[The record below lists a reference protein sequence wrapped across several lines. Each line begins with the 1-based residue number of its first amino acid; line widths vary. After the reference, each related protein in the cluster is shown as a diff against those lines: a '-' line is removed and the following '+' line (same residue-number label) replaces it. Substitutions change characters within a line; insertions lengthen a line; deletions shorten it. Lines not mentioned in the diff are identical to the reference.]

1 MAYPQ
6 QGYFVSSNATT
17 TTIFQPS
24 TSRSTWSSAPL
35 AATTP
40 WCNSTGTDADGH
52 ECWFQNSWA
61 FRTKNESSPSSSSRC
76 NGSTSNGT
84 TNDACNDE
92 RSWTNPTTP
101 RRSRS
106 KPSYGSGQST
116 SCSSRRSRSPTSSNS
131 NNPNLLYSFKDK
143 NLLQQLCWPLRHH
156 KNKSRCWVNDCFLSS
171 KECILILL
179 ERLLACCWRST
190 TPNWFICWKTLSL
203 SRARSMKQLLFFKHI
218 NLKLIKYMRSNNRRG
233 TNTLS

>member
-1 MAYPQ
+1 MRVWIAAR
-6 QGYFVSSNATT
+6 GSAESLNAANGLSSARVFRASSNATT

-40 WCNSTGTDADGH
+40 WCNTTGTDADGH

-92 RSWTNPTTP
+92 RSWTNTTTP

-116 SCSSRRSRSPTSSNS
+116 SCSSRRSRSSTSS
-131 NNPNLLYSFKDK
+131 
-143 NLLQQLCWPLRHH
+143 
-156 KNKSRCWVNDCFLSS
+156 SS
-171 KECILILL
+171 SCPQTK
-179 ERLLACCWRST
+179 RT
-190 TPNWFICWKTLSL
+190 K
-203 SRARSMKQLLFFKHI
+203 
-218 NLKLIKYMRSNNRRG
+218 G
-233 TNTLS
+233 